1 VRQGLRIVSAVTA
14 CAAVALVAGCGL
26 KGPLTMPE
34 RSSNVVIR
42 GPSGEVVSGPATP
55 GATSASGATDTG
67 AAAAAPPTDS
77 ATPVTPTSPV
87 PSATKKPATDPD
99 RMPPPPLPGGNPGS
113 PGG

>member
-1 VRQGLRIVSAVTA
+1 MRQALRIVSALTA
-14 CAAVALVAGCGL
+14 CAAVVLGAGCGL

-42 GPSGEVVSGPATP
+42 GPSGEVVGGPAST
-55 GATSASGATDTG
+55 GATGTTGATDSG
-67 AAAAAPPTDS
+67 AAATAPGT
-77 ATPVTPTSPV
+77 ATSPV